1 MNVDDPYRTL
11 GLARGASED
20 DVRRAYRRLA
30 KQYHPDLNKR
40 KEAEER
46 FKAVHAA
53 YAILSDP
60 EKRARFDRGEIDG
73 QGNERP
79 RNPFEGFAARG
90 AGGGGGGGGS
100 PFGGAD
106 EFEDLFA
113 NVFGGNRGRRQ
124 GARSRGADL
133 RSTLS
138 VDFLEAMQGA
148 KKRVALAAG
157 RTVDLAIPAG
167 VADGQV
173 LRLAGQGAPGQGG
186 GAPGDALV
194 EVKVRPHPHF
204 RRVGDD
210 IHLDVPVTL
219 GEAVLGGRITVP
231 TLTGPV
237 TMTVPKG
244 ADSGMKLRLKGKGV
258 GGRGDQYAILQ
269 IVLAGAAD
277 AELERFVAEWSAK
290 HPADPRRSLLSA

>member
-11 GLARGASED
+11 GLARGASD
-20 DVRRAYRRLA
+20 DDIRRAYRRLA
-30 KQYHPDLNKR
+30 KQYHPDLNKG

-46 FKAVHAA
+46 FKAVNAA

-60 EKRARFDRGEIDG
+60 DKRARFDRGEIDG
-73 QGNERP
+73 QGNERA
-79 RNPFEGFAARG
+79 RNPFEGFTAR
-90 AGGGGGGGGS
+90 GGGS

-106 EFEDLFA
+106 VFEDLFA
-113 NVFGGNRGRRQ
+113 NVFGGRNGGRRQ
-124 GARSRGADL
+124 GFRSRGADL
-133 RSTLS
+133 RSTLT
-138 VDFLEAMQGA
+138 VDFLEAVQGA
-148 KKRVALAAG
+148 KKRVTLAPG
-157 RTVDLAIPAG
+157 RSVDLTIPAG
-167 VADGQV
+167 VEDGQV

-194 EVKVRPHPHF
+194 EVKVRPHGYF

-210 IHLDVPVTL
+210 IHVDVPVTL
-219 GEAVLGGRITVP
+219 AEAVLGGRITVP
-231 TLTGPV
+231 TITGPV
-237 TMTVPKG
+237 TVTVPKG
-244 ADSGMKLRLKGKGV
+244 ADSGTKLRLRGKGV

-290 HPADPRRSLLSA
+290 HPADPRRSMLNA